1 MLPTGE
7 ARELS
12 GPALFA
18 ATARIAD
25 VSRQSYPMKL
35 SPLLLGGVLCLATS
49 FSSADDV
56 SASRRMNVLL
66 LISDD
71 LRTDLGAYGHPVVK
85 TPNLDRLAERGVLFE
100 RAYCQ
105 YPLCNPSRTSMLTGR
120 YPATSQLYGNRD
132 WFGGWYPD
140 WVSLPRYFKNEGYTT
155 LRTGKIFHGI
165 IDDAQAWTEG
175 GVPHRFTDQT
185 RPETFVAD
193 RPISPEEDAA
203 RIGRMVD
210 TDRARPESDRWEA
223 VEGEAV
229 AAMGDTRVADQAIAF
244 LERYRNR
251 TSTGAPFFIAAGF
264 SKPHSPLV
272 APKRFFDLYRKEDIN
287 LPPDFAEVPT
297 VPEGFPRASIR
308 PNNADLF
315 VARRAAPED
324 ARDMI
329 HAYLACV
336 SYVDWNVGRVLEAL
350 DTLGLRESTIV
361 LFWGDHGYQLG
372 EKGKWSKAGS
382 LWEQGTRVPLL
393 VHDPRSAGNGRRSP
407 RVVESTDIYPTLADL
422 AGLPVP
428 LGLDGRSLRP
438 LLEQPDREWSH
449 AAYSVWNERGRGI
462 TGVAVRNER
471 WRYAEFFGPGAGA
484 FLTDPA
490 ADPHETKNLVHDPR
504 HAEVV
509 AELSTL
515 ARAHVA
521 GKTEPT
527 PDPAW

>member
-1 MLPTGE
+1 ML
-7 ARELS
+7 AS
-12 GPALFA
+12 FAAAAGPA
-18 ATARIAD
+18 
-25 VSRQSYPMKL
+25 
-35 SPLLLGGVLCLATS
+35 SPP
-49 FSSADDV
+49 
-56 SASRRMNVLL
+56 RMNVLL

-71 LRTDLGAYGHPVVK
+71 LRTDLGTYGHPVAQ
-85 TPNLDRLAERGVLFE
+85 TPHLDRFADRSVRFD

-140 WVSLPRYFKNEGYTT
+140 WVSLPKHFKNQGYTT

-165 IDDAQAWTEG
+165 IDDADAWTEG
-175 GVPHRFTDQT
+175 GVRHRFYDQR
-185 RPETFVAD
+185 RPERFVAE
-193 RPISPEEDAA
+193 RPTTPEEEAA
-203 RIGRMVD
+203 RVGRMID
-210 TDRARPESDRWEA
+210 SDRARPESDRWEA
-223 VEGEAV
+223 VPDD
-229 AAMGDTRVADQAIAF
+229 AAASLGDTRVADQAIAF
-244 LERYRNR
+244 LQRYRNR
-251 TSTGAPFFIAAGF
+251 PPGEAPFFIAAGF

-272 APKRFFDLYRKEDIN
+272 APQRFFDLYRKEDIA
-287 LPPDFAEVPT
+287 LPPDFAELPT
-297 VPEGFPRASIR
+297 VPDGFPRASIR

-315 VARRAAPED
+315 VARRASPAD

-336 SYVDWNVGRVLEAL
+336 SYVDWNVGRVLDAL
-350 DTLGLRESTIV
+350 DELGLRDSTIV

-382 LWEQGTRVPLL
+382 LWEQGTRIPLI
-393 VHDPRSAGNGRRSP
+393 VHDPRAAGNGRQSP
-407 RVVESTDIYPTLADL
+407 RVVESIDIYPTLADL

-428 LGLDGRSLRP
+428 SGLDGRSLRP
-438 LLEQPDREWSH
+438 LLEDPQRPWNH
-449 AAYSVWNERGRGI
+449 VAYSVWNERGRGI
-462 TGVAVRNER
+462 TGVVVRDEQ

-490 ADPHETKNLVHDPR
+490 TDPHETVNLVADPR
-504 HAEVV
+504 HAAVV
-509 AELSTL
+509 ARLSAL

-527 PDPAW
+527 PDPLW